1 MYSYLTHKLK
11 PSLNAQES
19 PDEETVV
26 NKLGVKI
33 YDKIISIKH
42 RRMREILV
50 QIITKTI
57 TISL

>member
-42 RRMREILV
+42 RRMRENLV
-50 QIITKTI
+50 
-57 TISL
+57 